1 MAALRFTITHAN
13 GTMEKYLCRIEN
25 LSEQFKKIFE
35 EKKYDFDQFVI
46 IDQNQ
51 LFVNFINET
60 QNTSTPYI
68 SSEYQIIEKTLLIPI
83 ILEFQ
88 QKQMKYLVTK
98 ETQISSI
105 INRFIIDQA
114 FNFTSSNI
122 FLGFFDALGKY
133 IEDDNSINNVYRPND
148 TSRIKIIQYDN
159 TQNKL
164 CEVILRPKEGIDISH

>member
-1 MAALRFTITHAN
+1 
-13 GTMEKYLCRIEN
+13 
-25 LSEQFKKIFE
+25 
-35 EKKYDFDQFVI
+35 
-46 IDQNQ
+46 
-51 LFVNFINET
+51 
-60 QNTSTPYI
+60 
-68 SSEYQIIEKTLLIPI
+68 
-83 ILEFQ
+83 
-88 QKQMKYLVTK
+88 MKYLVTK

-133 IEDDNSINNVYRPND
+133 IEEDNSINNIYRPND

-164 CEVILRPKEGIDISH
+164 CEVILRAKEGIDISH